1 MWFNQE
7 GITRQQKG
15 RKTEDEVFGN
25 TVITVTV
32 QFLPDKE
39 RSKDRRRQG
48 TVTFLES
55 FKLAHQNYFVKCT
68 VKLAF

>member
-1 MWFNQE
+1 M
-7 GITRQQKG
+7 
-15 RKTEDEVFGN
+15 EDDVFGN
-25 TVITVTV
+25 TVITGAV